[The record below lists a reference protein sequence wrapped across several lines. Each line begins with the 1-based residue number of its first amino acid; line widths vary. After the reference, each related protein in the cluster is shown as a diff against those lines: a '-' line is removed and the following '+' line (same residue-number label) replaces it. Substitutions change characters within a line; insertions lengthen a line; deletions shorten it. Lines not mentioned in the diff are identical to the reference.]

1 MNIILD
7 GKEYTTEELIAAI
20 QVSDN
25 CESDPPCPPD
35 PCDPEPP
42 CNPDPYCSS
51 LTLESL
57 DGIVQ
62 SLLLRMAAVETLIHD
77 RLQWTHDGG
86 HAVATEN
93 TEDGIEHTVHVTDNT
108 GRKSI
113 LKYTIPHDQS

>member
-25 CESDPPCPPD
+25 NTGGSYCP
-35 PCDPEPP
+35 
-42 CNPDPYCSS
+42 NPN

-62 SLLLRMAAVETLIHD
+62 SLLLRMATVETLIHD
-77 RLQWTHDGG
+77 RLQWSHDGG
-86 HAVATEN
+86 HAVATEE
-93 TEDGIEHTVHVTDNT
+93 TTDGIEHTVHVTDNT

-113 LKYTIPHDQS
+113 LKYTIPHEQTT